1 MNSHPTRIIAG
12 LISLLACSAL
22 FAPRPATASSH
33 MDAPLITLDPAA
45 NTTDVY
51 AFVAQPQSGGPKY
64 LEVGLG
70 VYPFEEPGV
79 GPNKYNFDDNV
90 LYQIIVSTGAD
101 VAAGNDTIVYQFQFT
116 TTYKTTGTIL
126 QSYIGV
132 VNADGDAG
140 QNLVQTYTVTKV
152 QGGSSTYLGSG
163 IVPPNNQGIATPHY
177 NVGED
182 GNNPAKPGVT
192 SVSQLDAYTVGA
204 IANLAKGYRSWAG
217 QREDGF
223 YGDINAVFDL
233 LNLRTGSTNS
243 FDSQSGYNM
252 HTISL
257 EIPVSE
263 LGGDQQIVGVY
274 ATTSRQQMSV
284 LSSGAGSSAPALSGG
299 WVQVARQGNPL
310 FNEALV
316 ALKDKDLY
324 SRTKPSS
331 DAALFAQYASTPE
344 LAALVNAITFGGM
357 AVAPTTNRTDLVGI
371 FIPDELRVDLSTGP
385 ARLAAG
391 GANFPAY
398 PDDTGF
404 SNQSV
409 FGGDTLTSTVQAG
422 FGSGAVAGGWPNGR
436 RYGDDVIS
444 IAVTAVIS
452 DLRTNPLT
460 IRSAANIDNVAG
472 NDAVYNKVFPY
483 ASTPFNGRNY
493 LHNPGLGP
501 VPLVNFSTRGMAGN
515 TANPLIGGFI
525 IQGSKPVQ
533 VLIRATGPSL
543 SDFGVPNP
551 IAGTTLAIY
560 SGMTQVASN
569 NGWQT
574 ATNMAAIQASGLA
587 PASPNE
593 SAVLMTAAP
602 GAYTAIVEGTN
613 GSTGT
618 ALIEMFVVTPT
629 P

>member
-1 MNSHPTRIIAG
+1 MKTHPTRNIAG
-12 LISLLACSAL
+12 LLSLLA
-22 FAPRPATASSH
+22 FTVMIAPRPASASSH

-51 AFVAQPQSGGPKY
+51 AFVSQQGGGPKY
-64 LEVGLG
+64 LEVALG

-101 VAAGNDTIVYQFQFT
+101 VAAGNDSIIYQFQFT

-132 VNADGDAG
+132 VDKDGDAN
-140 QNLVQTYTVTKV
+140 QNLTQTYTVTKV
-152 QGGSSTYLGSG
+152 VGGTSTVLGTG
-163 IVPPNNQGIATPHY
+163 IVPPNNQGLATPHY
-177 NVGED
+177 NIGED

-192 SVSQLDAYTVGA
+192 SVAQLDSYTLGA
-204 IANLAKGYRSWAG
+204 IANLPRGYRAWAG

-223 YGDINAVFDL
+223 YGDVNAVFDL
-233 LNLRTGSTNS
+233 LNLRTGTTNS

-252 HTISL
+252 HTIAL
-257 EIPVSE
+257 EIPMSE
-263 LGGDQQIVGVY
+263 LGGDQQVVGVY
-274 ATTSRQQMSV
+274 ATTSRRQMSV
-284 LSSGAGSSAPALSGG
+284 LTSGAGSSAPALSGG

-310 FNEALV
+310 FNEVLV

-331 DAALFAQYASTPE
+331 DVALFQQYASTPE

-357 AVAPTTNRTDLVGI
+357 SVAPTTGRTDLVGI
-371 FIPDELRVDLSTGP
+371 FIPDMLRVDLSTGS
-385 ARLAAG
+385 ARLSAG
-391 GANFPAY
+391 GSNFPAY
-398 PDDTGF
+398 PDDAGF

-409 FGGDTLTSTVQAG
+409 FGGDTLQSTIQAG
-422 FGSGAVAGGWPNGR
+422 FGGGAVAGGWPNGR

-460 IRSAANIDNVAG
+460 IRSAANIDNVSG
-472 NDAVYNKVFPY
+472 NDAVYNKVFPF

-501 VPLVNFSTRGMAGN
+501 VPLINFSTRGMAGGS
-515 TANPLIGGFI
+515 ASPLIGGFI
-525 IQGSKPVQ
+525 IQGNKPVQ
-533 VLIRATGPSL
+533 VVVRATGPTL
-543 SDFGVPNP
+543 ADFGVPNP
-551 IAGTTLAIY
+551 IAGTTLAVY
-560 SGMTQVASN
+560 SGMTQIASN

-574 ATNMAAIQASGLA
+574 ATNHAAIQASGFA

-602 GAYTAIVEGTN
+602 GAYTVIVGGTN
-613 GSTGT
+613 GATGT